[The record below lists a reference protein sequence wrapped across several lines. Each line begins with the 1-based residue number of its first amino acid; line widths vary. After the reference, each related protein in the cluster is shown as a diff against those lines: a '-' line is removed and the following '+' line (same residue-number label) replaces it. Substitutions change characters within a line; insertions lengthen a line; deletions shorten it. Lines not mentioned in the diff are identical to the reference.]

1 MRCQYMMSEP
11 AFAAAAR
18 LATGVPRTRV
28 SHRWRMRAAIGSA
41 FVCVAVLGSGGMAA
55 QSGVFEIWVTDQSGT
70 AGTLY
75 IYDAHHVHLDAAR
88 AVPEVFTLDPDN
100 DPNTRTVGDL
110 CLAQT
115 GTAPT
120 RAHML
125 AFNPAQTHAI
135 VSFVATGH
143 VAFIHAASRNP
154 VACIDVG
161 AQAHAAFASP
171 DGSYVV
177 VANQNGRLL
186 QRIRTN
192 YQTDSFTLEDPATIN
207 LATCTTPNGR
217 LCQDAAPT
225 QVNVRPDNAPICPAF
240 DSSGR
245 LIFVT
250 LRGGGL
256 FVVDGTSTPMRIV
269 SEYDRNTVHPNG
281 CGGLDTRG
289 KMYINAGGGD
299 AANPT
304 EFDVYSFRLSDFPA
318 SGFTPVNTPAP
329 RTIVSK
335 DEGDHD
341 AHGMA
346 LTRDGYLWVADRFA
360 NAIDVIDTVTDTLVN
375 TFSLLGRA
383 SSDVAPDL
391 MEVYP
396 RAGYVFVTLRGP
408 CPLTANAPGV
418 NNAVGATPG
427 LALVSIDDAGLRGR
441 IQAIAP
447 ISNVDPAIAS
457 CAPAGAPASNNRA
470 DVHGIA
476 LRRR

>member
-1 MRCQYMMSEP
+1 MRTTIS
-11 AFAAAAR
+11 R
-18 LATGVPRTRV
+18 TTGLALTLAV
-28 SHRWRMRAAIGSA
+28 AA
-41 FVCVAVLGSGGMAA
+41 FVIQQRPVAG
-55 QSGVFEIWVTDQSGT
+55 QSGITEVWVTDQSGT
-70 AGTLY
+70 AGRLF
-75 IYDAHHVHLDAAR
+75 IYDGYHVHLNAAG
-88 AVPEVFTLDPDN
+88 AVPETLALDPDN
-100 DPNTRTVGDL
+100 DANTQTVGDV

-135 VSFVATGH
+135 LSFVASGH
-143 VAFIHAASRNP
+143 VAFIEANTRRP

-161 AQAHAAFASP
+161 VQAHAAFPAP
-171 DGSYVV
+171 DSSYVV
-177 VANQNGRLL
+177 VANQNGKLL

-192 YQTDSFTLEDPATIN
+192 YPTNTFTLDAAATVD

-225 QVNVRPDNAPICPAF
+225 QTNVRPDTAPICPAF

-250 LRGGGL
+250 LRGGGM
-256 FVVDGTSTPMRIV
+256 FVIDGTFTPMRIV
-269 SEYDRNTVHPNG
+269 SEYDRSTVHPNG
-281 CGGLDTRG
+281 CGGLDARG

-304 EFDVYSFRLSDFPA
+304 EYDIYSFPLSGFPS
-318 SGFTPVNTPAP
+318 SGFTPVNSPAP
-329 RTIVSK
+329 RVIVSR

-341 AHGMA
+341 SHGML
-346 LTRDGYLWVADRFA
+346 LTREGYLWSADRFA
-360 NAIDVIDTVTDTLVN
+360 NRIDVIDTVTDTLVN
-375 TFSLLGRA
+375 TFSLQGPVTA
-383 SSDVAPDL
+383 DPAPDL
-391 MEVYP
+391 MVGYP
-396 RAGYVFVTLRGP
+396 RADYAFVTLRGP

-427 LALVSIDDAGLRGR
+427 LALVSIDDLGLNGR
-441 IQAIAP
+441 LQSLARIN
-447 ISNVDPAIAS
+447 NVDSTTPS

-476 LRRR
+476 VRTR